1 MTMNKKSTM
10 IGLMSSSFIYFLAM
24 PKDFR
29 QCYVRNL
36 DVTINLIGEGMLVE
50 NFKAIRLESSFGIS
64 LILESVTRIS

>member
-1 MTMNKKSTM
+1 
-10 IGLMSSSFIYFLAM
+10 M

-36 DVTINLIGEGMLVE
+36 DITINLIGEGMLVE